1 MKWVQKASKSAALY
15 VPFGVLRGGERL
27 LLSVVSSLQLQGY
40 ALHLLT
46 DEDTRLKTKN
56 MVLAMAE
63 RLRIHIA
70 AGKLDYFLTGSADG
84 RIRAPMEQYDV
95 FFLFGNH
102 IIPQQ
107 LGLGLLNIYFCRPPF
122 ISDESPRQ
130 ASIRV
135 LSGYQH
141 VLLESE
147 LSLQHYVE
155 RALPA
160 LTGTLRAHKAMPQ
173 VTVLRPPV
181 PLAPESLSGGV
192 LQVSERRDVFLV
204 GSFSGGR
211 QSKGHFEALQ
221 VWGRISGCVPRGSR
235 LHIIGAVAQG
245 QEPLLQKL
253 RDQIRSAELS
263 VDLHLDAPQGEI
275 ESVISRSLVQW
286 HLTSASGVDGGAGTA
301 VIEGMSAGAVPVV
314 LDGAG
319 MRHIIE
325 HNVTGYLAASLEEV
339 AAHTCHVFGRTPSR
353 LFRMMVSARE
363 SAKKFGAEEFSH
375 QLFATV
381 HRGMLSIPLNFFL
394 KHTWDV
400 VTCRELAL
408 PASPSKMAL
417 IMEFRLD
424 FRLQYVVK
432 NVMYHLGP
440 DWGLTVVHGITNH
453 EFVRRELATV
463 KGAKLVKLDVHSVDI
478 ADLNRMMLSSRF
490 WREIGADKVLVFQ
503 TDSLLLHSKINQ
515 FLDYD
520 YVGAPWAV
528 ANDLWKKPPWVSLLY
543 NGVGNGGLSLRTVPV
558 MRSLLEGPGSSP
570 CPVFQEDVTLA
581 CMVEN
586 SAEYEVAPRS
596 AAYRFAVEVLCDDIH
611 QGEKEPGAANLT
623 HFSFVPLGIHAVWYY
638 LVSPSMFSDLK
649 ALLDMSVCGPA

>member
-1 MKWVQKASKSAALY
+1 
-15 VPFGVLRGGERL
+15 
-27 LLSVVSSLQLQGY
+27 
-40 ALHLLT
+40 
-46 DEDTRLKTKN
+46 
-56 MVLAMAE
+56 
-63 RLRIHIA
+63 
-70 AGKLDYFLTGSADG
+70 
-84 RIRAPMEQYDV
+84 
-95 FFLFGNH
+95 
-102 IIPQQ
+102 
-107 LGLGLLNIYFCRPPF
+107 
-122 ISDESPRQ
+122 
-130 ASIRV
+130 
-135 LSGYQH
+135 
-141 VLLESE
+141 
-147 LSLQHYVE
+147 
-155 RALPA
+155 
-160 LTGTLRAHKAMPQ
+160 
-173 VTVLRPPV
+173 
-181 PLAPESLSGGV
+181 
-192 LQVSERRDVFLV
+192 
-204 GSFSGGR
+204 
-211 QSKGHFEALQ
+211 
-221 VWGRISGCVPRGSR
+221 
-235 LHIIGAVAQG
+235 
-245 QEPLLQKL
+245 
-253 RDQIRSAELS
+253 
-263 VDLHLDAPQGEI
+263 
-275 ESVISRSLVQW
+275 
-286 HLTSASGVDGGAGTA
+286 
-301 VIEGMSAGAVPVV
+301 MSAGAVPVV

-558 MRSLLEGPGSSP
+558 IRSLLESPGSSP